1 MRSGRLPLASRWIAL
16 AAVVAGLSLGACK
29 DRNATGELSSPKD
42 ASPFESKH
50 HKAFDDDYTP
60 QSVELMGRAPNDVLD
75 QQLFAERL
83 GFSDVLVKVRVKQVF
98 GKGRYEGRKDQYVA
112 VGVEEVIMGSLP
124 DETEEEQL
132 LVIRGEDELPRDLS
146 DASLLLFL
154 KWAPGEVP
162 SYHHHLMPAGDELLE
177 MIGAMVKHAQSEG
190 ILDGDGEISTGRKSR
205 RSRKDRKK
213 EKSDKKTDA
222 ALEGDGPAI

>member
-1 MRSGRLPLASRWIAL
+1 MRSGRLPLASRWIA
-16 AAVVAGLSLGACK
+16 VVTVLVGLSLGACK
-29 DRNATGELSSPKD
+29 DRNATGELSSPVD

-50 HKAFDDDYTP
+50 RKAFDDDYTP

-83 GFSDVLVKVRVKQVF
+83 GFSDVLVKVRVNQVF

-112 VGVEEVIMGSLP
+112 VAVEEILIGSLP
-124 DETEEEQL
+124 DETQEEQL
-132 LVIRGEDELPRDLS
+132 LVIMGEDELPRDLS
-146 DASLLLFL
+146 NAQLLLFL

-162 SYHHHLMPAGDELLE
+162 SYHHHLMPAGEELLE

-190 ILDGDGEISTGRKSR
+190 VLDGDGEISTGRKSR
-205 RSRKDRKK
+205 KARKK
-213 EKSDKKTDA
+213 ENDKKKSDA